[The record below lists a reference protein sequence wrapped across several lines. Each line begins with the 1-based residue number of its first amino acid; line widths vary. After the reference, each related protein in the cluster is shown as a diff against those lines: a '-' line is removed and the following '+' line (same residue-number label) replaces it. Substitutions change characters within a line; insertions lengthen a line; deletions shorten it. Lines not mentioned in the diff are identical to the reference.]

1 MKQRFEKLANWHVA
15 RSGRDRSPRL
25 GQSRL
30 RVGQARPAFTITESL
45 VALVLLGAA
54 AALMAQ
60 TLGGVAQQRRAAD
73 QQSLA
78 LQETANLM
86 EQLFAMPYAELTP
99 ERATDLSLSELARDR
114 LPGARL
120 DIAITPTSD
129 KPAAKEVRVALR
141 WLDRSGQYGVPLQLT
156 AWRHPTE
163 RSGP

>member
-1 MKQRFEKLANWHVA
+1 MKQRLDRRERIHVA
-15 RSGRDRSPRL
+15 RSLRDRIPRL
-25 GQSRL
+25 GQTRL
-30 RVGQARPAFTITESL
+30 RGGAPHRGFTITESL
-45 VALVLLGAA
+45 VALVLLAAA

-60 TLGGVAQQRRAAD
+60 TLAGVAQQRRAAD

-99 ERATDLSLSELARDR
+99 ERTADLALSELARYQ

-120 DIAITPTSD
+120 DIAVTPSAD
-129 KPAAKEVRVALR
+129 EPAAKEVRVALR

-156 AWRHPTE
+156 AWRYQTE

>member
-1 MKQRFEKLANWHVA
+1 MKQRLEKREVIHVA
-15 RSGRDRSPRL
+15 RSLRDRGPRL
-25 GQSRL
+25 GPARL
-30 RVGQARPAFTITESL
+30 RGGAPQRAFTITESL
-45 VALVLLGAA
+45 VALVLLAAA

-60 TLGGVAQQRRAAD
+60 MLGSVAHQRRAAD

-78 LQETANLM
+78 LQEAANLM

-99 ERATDLSLSELARDR
+99 ERAADLTLSELARHQ

-120 DIAITPTSD
+120 EIAVTPSAD
-129 KPAAKEVRVALR
+129 EPAAKEVRVALR

-156 AWRHPTE
+156 AWRHQTE

>member
-1 MKQRFEKLANWHVA
+1 MKQRLDRRERIHVA
-15 RSGRDRSPRL
+15 RSLRDRIPRL
-25 GQSRL
+25 GQTRL
-30 RVGQARPAFTITESL
+30 RGGAPHRGFTITESL
-45 VALVLLGAA
+45 VALVLLAAA

-60 TLGGVAQQRRAAD
+60 MLGGVAQQRRAAD

-86 EQLFAMPYAELTP
+86 EQLFTMPYAELTP
-99 ERATDLSLSELARDR
+99 ERAAELALSEQARHQ

-120 DIAITPTSD
+120 EIAVTPGAD
-129 KPAAKEVRVALR
+129 EPGAKEVRVALR

-156 AWRHPTE
+156 AWRHQTE